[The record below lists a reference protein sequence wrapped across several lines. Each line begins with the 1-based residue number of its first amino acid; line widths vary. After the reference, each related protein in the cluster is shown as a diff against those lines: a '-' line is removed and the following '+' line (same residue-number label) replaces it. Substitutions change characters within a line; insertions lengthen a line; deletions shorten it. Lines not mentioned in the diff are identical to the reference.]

1 MTTDIPPTGGLL
13 VTSIFLGAVSSRACS
28 GACKC
33 CTGMAQSQGQ
43 HTLWGNS
50 SFAVCHASDCSFCL
64 VFLLAFSCV
73 FAFSCLVFLV
83 VLCYCAS
90 SFCMVLLLGCFCVC
104 APFLKSINA
113 RRKSPALI
121 LSLGHAGC
129 KSIVSQRSLHNAPIF
144 RLLLKVAVNGT
155 HQCESL
161 NFCGAL
167 RPNSTSLLLR

>member
-50 SFAVCHASDCSFCL
+50 SFFASFLPCVCLLACLCFGTLLVLSCAFGLLFCCCSFFFPPL
-64 VFLLAFSCV
+64 HG
-73 FAFSCLVFLV
+73 
-83 VLCYCAS
+83 AS
-90 SFCMVLLLGCFCVC
+90 ACLLLRV
-104 APFLKSINA
+104 PLFLNTTA
-113 RRKSPALI
+113 RSKSPASF
-121 LSLGHAGC
+121 LSWGHC
-129 KSIVSQRSLHNAPIF
+129 NWKSLASQRSLHNAPIF

-155 HQCESL
+155 HQCDFP

-167 RPNSTSLLLR
+167 GLQQL